1 MKYGKMKASGGMYM
15 KVLVIDDSA
24 SDTQEIVSLFEEFQR
39 QNSLHIE
46 VDTTAVLPDALEV
59 IKHYDIVILD
69 IEIGTYNGIA
79 FACELRCLS
88 IDIRIIFVSNY
99 SKYLLDGYKASANLY
114 LLKPINPT
122 QFALELQRIAWS
134 YLYQQKSIYLPKL
147 YEHKIYFKEIKYI
160 EISDRKTILHLI
172 KDRSIS
178 CYYTLKKWIQLV
190 EDAPFV
196 QPHRAFYVNA
206 SYIQQLH
213 HDHIVLKDMT
223 CIPIT
228 DIYRD
233 RFQKDYLQYRNRGL

>member
-46 VDTTAVLPDALEV
+46 VDTTTVLPDALEV
-59 IKHYDIVILD
+59 IKHYDIVMLD
-69 IEIGTYNGIA
+69 IEIGTYNGIE

-88 IDIRIIFVSNY
+88 TDIRIIFVSNY

-134 YLYQQKSIYLPKL
+134 YLYQQKASIFLNCMSIRFISRKSNILRYR
-147 YEHKIYFKEIKYI
+147 I
-160 EISDRKTILHLI
+160 EKRSCILSRI
-172 KDRSIS
+172 AQSAVIIR
-178 CYYTLKKWIQLV
+178 
-190 EDAPFV
+190 
-196 QPHRAFYVNA
+196 
-206 SYIQQLH
+206 
-213 HDHIVLKDMT
+213 
-223 CIPIT
+223 
-228 DIYRD
+228 
-233 RFQKDYLQYRNRGL
+233 